1 MDQII
6 IGRKDRADLPDFGLS
21 RIQVKIDT
29 GAYSCSVDCHSVK
42 VVEVDGKQQLEVIFF
57 NKDRSEFSG
66 ERFYFTEFISKKV
79 TSSTGNSQ
87 IRFFINGRIVLFG
100 KEFTTLFSL
109 SKRSGMKSPVLIG
122 RKLLNNNFIVDPSK
136 VYLSN
141 KLRDK

>member
-1 MDQII
+1 MGQII

-29 GAYSCSVDCHSVK
+29 GAYSCSVDCRSAK
-42 VVEVDGKQQLEVIFF
+42 LVEINGVQQLEVIFL
-57 NKDRSEFSG
+57 NTDRPEYSG
-66 ERFYFTEFISKKV
+66 EKYYFTEFVSKKV

-87 IRFFINGRIVLFG
+87 IRFFIHGRIVLFG

-122 RKLLNNNFIVDPSK
+122 RKLLNNNFIVDSSK

>member
-6 IGRKDRADLPDFGLS
+6 IGRKDRADLPDFGLN

-29 GAYSCSVDCHSVK
+29 GAYSCSVDCRSAK
-42 VVEVDGKQQLEVIFF
+42 LVEKDGVQQLEVIFLS
-57 NKDRSEFSG
+57 NERDEFSG
-66 ERFYFTEFISKKV
+66 QKYYFKDFISKKV

-87 IRFFINGRIVLFG
+87 IRYFISGRIILFG

-109 SKRSGMKSPVLIG
+109 SKRSGMKTPVLIG
-122 RKLLNNNFIVDPSK
+122 RKLLNNNFIVDSSK

-141 KLRDK
+141 KLRAK

>member
-1 MDQII
+1 MSQII

-29 GAYSCSVDCHSVK
+29 GAYSCSVDCRSARLVK
-42 VVEVDGKQQLEVIFF
+42 KNGIEQLEVIFL
-57 NKDRSEFSG
+57 NSERPEFSG
-66 ERFYFTEFISKKV
+66 EKYYFTEFVSKKV

-87 IRFFINGRIVLFG
+87 IRFFINGRIILFG

-122 RKLLNNNFIVDPSK
+122 RKLLNHNFLVDPSK

-141 KLRDK
+141 KLKEK